1 MDEFLE
7 RAKKAV
13 DKFHS
18 KQASDKT
25 KATKAVLSSVLSCK
39 KFISENENNEGD
51 VAQKAVKELSEI
63 IGNTPPLKSFT
74 TEPNALEAMNTR
86 EQAAEHLEMI
96 QKHLETH
103 IKDIEIA
110 KRKKVRDWVRSHPI
124 LGKLR
129 RSASKK
135 LPEGAYVLLFRKSSV
150 AANAKKHG
158 HGKHRQEKQIDK
170 STEQTNTVS
179 ATLEHSQVSIS
190 SVNISIELAAA
201 ESLQT
206 LASSTLM
213 EGVRVSESFSES
225 SVQLQ
230 SIEGNFTQCNKSESV
245 TLAFNSGLIEASTV
259 SVSTDTT
266 SGAIADDQ
274 PDPELVLRPAPDGR
288 IFTRF
293 RPREFADETRIYRMF
308 RGGPPIVGACIISQG
323 KLTHSYGV
331 LPRPRENGDQV
342 RVLLS
347 LSKEAVGRPGR
358 AFVESHEV
366 LGELFKMSKNRKIHK
381 EAYVLLFELAEDEK
395 TEQQEKGEAPA
406 QEPGE
411 HLSSDEQHD
420 HEETHDHEEHSDE
433 AATEKKHEHETETTG
448 DEMPD
453 ADDSD
458 IHNLDAE
465 SLTRESSLDDV
476 DLDAPDSH
484 DEHTHETHEHEHESA
499 TETQSAEKKVPKIDL
514 SKLELVS
521 KKAEDGRIITRY
533 RSFDFIDSRS
543 LFETYRNRRPIVGAA
558 IVRERELIKV
568 IGVVPKE
575 EGRAQVDTLL
585 YHSRQALEKPS
596 LDFIASNE
604 VLMSIHEHSI
614 GQFKQRECTVV
625 LFTEDD
631 GKPSLLPLQNKMGRA
646 QAKTPIFEFRSPKF
660 VHDRF
665 REEKQIIGASIIGE
679 AAGSASNNAQSNRPG
694 GKDRGRDN
702 RDRNDRDRNDRD
714 RDSFKS
720 RNAAPKNL
728 VVLAAFGRTPLKQ
741 NILLSPEI
749 LKRLGVDISI
759 L

>member
-39 KFISENENNEGD
+39 KFIAENENNDED
-51 VAQKAVKELSEI
+51 VSQKAVKELCGV
-63 IGNTPPLKSFT
+63 IGNTPPLKSFQS
-74 TEPNALEAMNTR
+74 EANALEEVKSK
-86 EQAAEHLEMI
+86 EQATEHLDKI
-96 QKHLETH
+96 QKHLEAH
-103 IKDIEIA
+103 IKEIEIA

-135 LPEGAYVLLFRKSSV
+135 LAEGAYVLLFRKSSV
-150 AANAKKHG
+150 AGNAKKQG
-158 HGKHRQEKQIDK
+158 QGKHRKDKNEKAEETK
-170 STEQTNTVS
+170 FGAPCAEEAN
-179 ATLEHSQVSIS
+179 VSIS

-206 LASSTLM
+206 MASATLM
-213 EGVRVSESFSES
+213 ETVRVTESFSES
-225 SVQLQ
+225 SFKLQ
-230 SIEGNFTQCNKSESV
+230 DINGTVTQCSTAETV
-245 TLAFNSGLIEASTV
+245 TLAFNSGTV
-259 SVSTDTT
+259 ESSSVSISTDTT
-266 SGAIADDQ
+266 LGGTEELQ
-274 PDPELVLRPAPDGR
+274 PDPEMVLRPAPDGR

-308 RGGPPIVGACIISQG
+308 RGGPPIVGACIIAGG
-323 KLTHSYGV
+323 KLTHTYGV
-331 LPRPRENGDQV
+331 LPRPREGGDQLK
-342 RVLLS
+342 VLLS

-381 EAYVLLFELAEDEK
+381 EAYVLLFELVQEEKAEEAAEASASPELEAAHESEEHHDAEQITAESAENKAEHDEH
-395 TEQQEKGEAPA
+395 G
-406 QEPGE
+406 
-411 HLSSDEQHD
+411 SDELS
-420 HEETHDHEEHSDE
+420 ES
-433 AATEKKHEHETETTG
+433 
-448 DEMPD
+448 
-453 ADDSD
+453 DDSD
-458 IHNLDAE
+458 IENLDAE
-465 SLTRESSLDDV
+465 SLTKESSLDDV

-484 DEHTHETHEHEHESA
+484 DEHGMDGQEHEAESEA
-499 TETQSAEKKVPKIDL
+499 PKPIEAPKIDL

-558 IVRERELIKV
+558 IVRERELIKI

-575 EGRAQVDTLL
+575 DGRSQVDTLL

-604 VLMSIHEHSI
+604 VLLSLHEHSI
-614 GQFKQRECTVV
+614 GEFKQRECTVV

-631 GKPSLLPLQNKMGRA
+631 GKPTLLALQNKMGRP
-646 QAKTPIFEFRSPKF
+646 QTKTPIFEFRSPKF

-665 REEKQIIGASIIGE
+665 KEEKQIIGASIIGE
-679 AAGSASNNAQSNRPG
+679 AAGASSHQANRPNQNQRD
-694 GKDRGRDN
+694 KGRSDN
-702 RDRNDRDRNDRD
+702 RDRDKDRNDRD
-714 RDSFKS
+714 SFRS
-720 RNAAPKNL
+720 RNAPPKNL

-749 LKRLGVDISI
+749 LKRLGVDVSI

>member
-39 KFISENENNEGD
+39 KFIAENENSDED
-51 VAQKAVKELSEI
+51 VSQKAVKELCGV
-63 IGNTPPLKSFT
+63 IGNTPPLKSFQS
-74 TEPNALEAMNTR
+74 EANALEEVKSK
-86 EQAAEHLEMI
+86 EQATEHLDKI
-96 QKHLETH
+96 QKHLEAH
-103 IKDIEIA
+103 IKEIEIA

-135 LPEGAYVLLFRKSSV
+135 LAEGAYVLLFRKSSV
-150 AANAKKHG
+150 AGNAKKQG
-158 HGKHRQEKQIDK
+158 QGKHRKDK
-170 STEQTNTVS
+170 VERAEDTKSSAASCTEE
-179 ATLEHSQVSIS
+179 AHVSIS

-206 LASSTLM
+206 MASATLM
-213 EGVRVSESFSES
+213 ETVRVTESFSES
-225 SVQLQ
+225 SFKLQ
-230 SIEGNFTQCNKSESV
+230 DINGTVTQCSTAETV
-245 TLAFNSGLIEASTV
+245 TLAFNSGAIESSSV
-259 SVSTDTT
+259 SISTDTT
-266 SGAIADDQ
+266 AGGTEELQ
-274 PDPELVLRPAPDGR
+274 PDPEMVLRPAPDGR

-308 RGGPPIVGACIISQG
+308 RGGPPIVGACIIAGG
-323 KLTHSYGV
+323 KLTHTYGV
-331 LPRPRENGDQV
+331 LPRPREGGDQLK
-342 RVLLS
+342 VLLS

-381 EAYVLLFELAEDEK
+381 EAYVLLFELVQEEKVEEAAEASASPELEAAHESEEHHD
-395 TEQQEKGEAPA
+395 TEQIAAESAENKP
-406 QEPGE
+406 E
-411 HLSSDEQHD
+411 HDEHGSDELS
-420 HEETHDHEEHSDE
+420 ES
-433 AATEKKHEHETETTG
+433 
-448 DEMPD
+448 
-453 ADDSD
+453 DDSD
-458 IHNLDAE
+458 IENLDAE
-465 SLTRESSLDDV
+465 SLTKESSLDDV

-484 DEHTHETHEHEHESA
+484 DEHGMDGQEHEAESEA
-499 TETQSAEKKVPKIDL
+499 PKPVEAPKIDL

-558 IVRERELIKV
+558 IVRERELIKI

-575 EGRAQVDTLL
+575 DGRSQVDTLL

-604 VLMSIHEHSI
+604 VLLSIHEHSI
-614 GQFKQRECTVV
+614 GEFKQRECTVV

-631 GKPSLLPLQNKMGRA
+631 GKPTLLPLQNKMGRA
-646 QAKTPIFEFRSPKF
+646 QTKTPIFEFRSPKF

-665 REEKQIIGASIIGE
+665 KEEKQIIGASIIGE
-679 AAGSASNNAQSNRPG
+679 AAGASSHQANRPNQNQRD
-694 GKDRGRDN
+694 KGRSDN
-702 RDRNDRDRNDRD
+702 RDRDKDRNDRD
-714 RDSFKS
+714 SFRS
-720 RNAAPKNL
+720 RNAPPKNL